1 MDDSNYDEFG
11 NYIGPELASSSEEE
25 EEEEEREI
33 SGFQYNGGQRETE
46 ATMDVEEDD
55 EEEASGDEYEARQP
69 PMAMVRRVD
78 ALQQQSQ
85 IVLHEDKKY
94 YPDAEEVFGPGVE
107 ALVQEEDTQPLSE
120 PIIAPVKVRKFEVSE
135 EDEMPETSYSKEFM
149 VDLLGYPAMTR
160 NLVFAGHLHH
170 GKTTLVDLLV
180 ASTHT
185 WPEWDK
191 MAPIAT
197 PTTKMPKPNDKAFG
211 YTDVHQLERLRG
223 IGLKAMP
230 ISMVAQDVKG
240 KSYVL
245 NIMDAP
251 GHANFID
258 EAIASMRLADG
269 LVLVV
274 DAVEGV
280 MATTE
285 RTISAAVREGL
296 AITLVV
302 SKVDRLIMELKLP
315 PADAYYKL
323 KLTIEEV
330 NNAIAACPAA
340 DPLMRVS
347 PELGNVCFASASF
360 GWCFSLESFACKY
373 VEQWDMPVQPRD
385 LAKRLWGDIYYHPER
400 RTFLR
405 KRAQDVKEAKRSFV
419 HFVLE
424 PLYKIFA
431 HVAGEDEPELRPVLE
446 SLGINLRKA
455 DYALDVRSLL
465 RKTLCQFFGPPTGFV
480 GMCVGHVKSPL
491 DNAIQKTE
499 RLYTGSMDSATALAM
514 RSCDA
519 DGPLVI
525 SAVKQYPS
533 SDASAFYV
541 LGRIFS
547 GTLNSGQSVRVLG
560 EGFMPGDDE
569 DMALATVSDTWIH
582 CSRYKVPVSGLSAG
596 SWVLMGGVDSSIGK
610 TATIVDTR
618 TPEDDLAVVRPLHFP
633 TSSVMKIAVEPVVPI
648 ELPKMLSGLRKIG
661 KTYPLAQTRVEESG
675 EHMLLGTGE
684 LYLDCIMHDLRCMYS
699 EIEIKVA
706 DPVVAFR
713 ETVSE
718 TSALKV
724 YGDSPNGKNRLTIIS
739 EPLDQG
745 IAEDIE
751 SGEVSLN
758 WPTRKVGQFFESNYN
773 WDILAGRSIW
783 AFGPGDNGPN
793 MFSDDTIPSET
804 DKTRLRSVR
813 DAIKQGF
820 QWATREGPLCDEPMR
835 NTRFRILNADL
846 AEAAIH
852 RGGGQIIPAAR
863 RVCYSSF
870 LTAEPRLMEPVN
882 YVEIQAPADCVSAV
896 YTVLGRRRGH
906 VTHDTP
912 KPGSP
917 MYTIKALI
925 PTIDSCGFETDLRS
939 YTHGQ
944 AFCQQYF
951 DHWQIVPGDPL
962 DKDTVL
968 RPLEPS
974 SGHQLA
980 RDFMLKTRRRKG
992 LGDDVSI
999 DKFVDDPALREIIAS
1014 LSQ

>member
-11 NYIGPELASSSEEE
+11 NYIGPELASSSDEESDTGHE
-25 EEEEEREI
+25 YEAE
-33 SGFQYNGGQRETE
+33 QREPE
-46 ATMDVEEDD
+46 AMMDTDKINQEDQD
-55 EEEASGDEYEARQP
+55 ETSGDEYGVARQ

-78 ALQQQSQ
+78 AAQQQNQ
-85 IVLHEDKKY
+85 IVLHENKKY

-107 ALVQEEDTQPLSE
+107 ALVQEEDTQPLTE
-120 PIIAPVKVRKFEVSE
+120 PIIAPIKVRKFQVNE
-135 EDEMPETSYSKEFM
+135 EEELPETSYSKEFM

-191 MAPIAT
+191 MSPIAT
-197 PTTKMPKPNDKAFG
+197 PTAKMSKPNDKAFG
-211 YTDVHQLERLRG
+211 YTDVHQVERLRG

-230 ISMVAQDVKG
+230 VTLVAQDIKG
-240 KSYVL
+240 KSYAL
-245 NIMDAP
+245 NIMDTP
-251 GHANFID
+251 GHVNFID
-258 EAIASMRLADG
+258 EATASMRVADG

-280 MATTE
+280 MANTE
-285 RTISAAVREGL
+285 RIISAAVREGL
-296 AITLVV
+296 GITLVV

-323 KLTIEEV
+323 KLTVEEV
-330 NNAIAACPAA
+330 NNAIAACPLA
-340 DPLMRVS
+340 DSSMQVS

-360 GWCFSLESFACKY
+360 GWCFSLESFARKY
-373 VEQWDMPVQPRD
+373 VEQWGMPVQPKE
-385 LAKRLWGDIYYHPER
+385 LAKRLWGDIYYHPGR
-400 RTFLR
+400 RTFVR
-405 KRAQDVKEAKRSFV
+405 KKAKDAKEAKRSFV

-431 HVAGEDEPELRPVLE
+431 HIAGEDEPKLRPVLE
-446 SLGINLRKA
+446 SLGIMLRKA

-465 RKTLCQFFGPPTGFV
+465 RKAMCQFFGPPTGFV
-480 GMCVGHVKSPL
+480 GMCAAHIKSPL
-491 DNAIQKTE
+491 DNAAHKTE
-499 RLYTGSMDSATALAM
+499 RLYMGSMDSATAQAM
-514 RSCDA
+514 CACDA
-519 DGPLVI
+519 DGPLVV

-533 SDASAFYV
+533 SDASTFYV

-547 GTLNSGQSVRVLG
+547 GTISAGQSVRVLG

-569 DMALATVSDTWIH
+569 DMALATVSNTWIY
-582 CSRYKVPVSGLSAG
+582 CSRYKIPVSGLSAG
-596 SWVLMGGVDSSIGK
+596 SWVLMAGVDGPISK

-618 TPEDDLAVVRPLHFP
+618 IPEEDLAIVRPLHFS
-633 TSSVMKIAVEPVVPI
+633 TASVMKIAVEPVVPI

-675 EHMLLGTGE
+675 EHVILGTGE
-684 LYLDCIMHDLRCMYS
+684 LYLDCIMHDLRNMYS

-706 DPVVAFR
+706 DPVVSFR

-739 EPLDQG
+739 EPMEQG
-745 IAEDIE
+745 VAEDIE
-751 SGEVSLN
+751 SGEVSLD
-758 WPTRKVGQFFESNYN
+758 WPARRVGQFFESNYN

-793 MFSDDTIPSET
+793 MLSDDTLPGET
-804 DKTRLRSVR
+804 DKARLRSVR
-813 DAIKQGF
+813 DSIKQGF
-820 QWATREGPLCDEPMR
+820 QWASREGPLCDEPMR
-835 NTRFRILNADL
+835 NTRFRILNVDL

-906 VTHDTP
+906 VTHDAP

-917 MYTIKALI
+917 MYMIKALI

-944 AFCQQYF
+944 VFCQQYF

-962 DKDTVL
+962 DKDIVL

-974 SGHQLA
+974 SGQQLA

-999 DKFVDDPALREIIAS
+999 DKFVDDPTLREIIVS